1 VSRLRERGTGMTE
14 RVTGDSDL
22 VQLQGQGWLGTLLL
36 TFSVGG
42 LPLVIFL
49 LRRLGRLGGL
59 VVEAGCSVLLVRDI
73 TVVAA
78 GVPAKLRRI
87 PRLFLFVELATSGV
101 ATVAGLWAWLWVPFA
116 DSRSLEGTGDR
127 MAVERGAT
135 RAQRGVAIS
144 RAQVMGHVATA
155 AVAATF
161 VLHTAREV
169 IYLSPDHGLK
179 SPPSSFSSAQT
190 APVRTGGKQRATS

>member
-1 VSRLRERGTGMTE
+1 M
-14 RVTGDSDL
+14 
-22 VQLQGQGWLGTLLL
+22 
-36 TFSVGG
+36 
-42 LPLVIFL
+42 
-49 LRRLGRLGGL
+49 
-59 VVEAGCSVLLVRDI
+59 VEVGCSALFVRDV
-73 TVVAA
+73 TMVAA
-78 GVPAKLRRI
+78 GVPAKLQRI

-116 DSRSLEGTGDR
+116 GSQALEGTGDR

-135 RAQRGVAIS
+135 RAQRGVTMS
-144 RAQVMGHVATA
+144 RGQVMGHVATA

-179 SPPSSFSSAQT
+179 SPPSSLSSAQT
-190 APVRTGGKQRATS
+190 APVRTGGKQ